1 MAPAEI
7 SSIMVDE
14 DKKSM
19 DLVVSEDQLAQA
31 IGRNGQNIRLA
42 TELTGWE
49 LNILSEEESD
59 QKTKDEYTNV
69 SQLFIEKLDVDADIA
84 DILVH
89 EGFSTLEEIAYV
101 PIDELIQIEAFDE
114 DTVNELRSRASAVI
128 LKEAIS
134 NEEKIQSPAD
144 DLLNMEGMDSDTA
157 KLLASKSIIT
167 MEDLAELAACLLY
180 TSPSP
185 RD

>member
-1 MAPAEI
+1 M
-7 SSIMVDE
+7 
-14 DKKSM
+14 KKK
-19 DLVVSEDQLAQA
+19 
-31 IGRNGQNIRLA
+31 
-42 TELTGWE
+42 
-49 LNILSEEESD
+49 SD
-59 QKTKDEYTNV
+59 QKTKDEYTSV

-134 NEEKIQSPAD
+134 NEEK
-144 DLLNMEGMDSDTA
+144 N
-157 KLLASKSIIT
+157 SIT
-167 MEDLAELAACLLY
+167 G
-180 TSPSP
+180 
-185 RD
+185 R